1 MSEPKRKNRFQWA
14 DLRDARMQVRRLAPY
29 ALPYWPRM
37 ALFLLGTAVYWAG
50 FGGRLFVIKPFVDI
64 MQSLR
69 PTSEGGAAA
78 VASDAF
84 TAETWGMP
92 AIVVLPA
99 VMLLAGIA
107 MALGTWLKQYQMAW
121 LMHRATIDVQRD
133 LTRHLMRQPISF
145 FNQNRKGE
153 LLSRVTNDMAGVR
166 GTFHIVYND
175 LIHHPIGIG
184 FILAGAIWTSPELS
198 ILTLFVPIVLL
209 PVVAFAGKI
218 KRLSKRSY
226 ETAAE
231 LTTFFHQFF
240 EGVRVVKAFSME
252 KEQEKE
258 LDRAALDYFNR
269 SVKVGKYMGISRSLV
284 EMMMGVLTAAA
295 IAGGLWLAQGP
306 VFGVQLDFGT
316 TLQFAALL
324 MLLYDPVRKL
334 SHTLNHMS
342 EAMAANERVFQML
355 DLKPSLT
362 DAPDAKPAPAFSREI
377 VFDRVS
383 FEYLPGRPVVKDVS
397 FTAKRGTM
405 TAFVGPTGAGKSTL
419 LDLIPR
425 FYPPTSGRVLVDG
438 VDLAGVT
445 ASSWLAQIAVVS
457 QENFLFNTSVR
468 DNLLAGKP
476 GATEAEL
483 IEALKAANIHDE
495 IMSLPAGLDTQLGDR
510 GVTLS
515 GGQRQ
520 RLAIARAFVKRAP
533 ILLLDEATSA
543 LDTETERRVQQ
554 ALDRLIQG
562 ATVFAIAHRLSTI
575 AHADQI
581 LVIDHGEITERGTH
595 AELLAAG
602 GSYAMLHATQL
613 RGAMDGHRGDRLPA
627 EAPA

>member
-1 MSEPKRKNRFQWA
+1 MVLYIVGTVLYWGG
-14 DLRDARMQVRRLAPY
+14 Y
-29 ALPYWPRM
+29 AGR
-37 ALFLLGTAVYWAG
+37 AL
-50 FGGRLFVIKPFVDI
+50 VIKPFVEI
-64 MQSLR
+64 FNAANPAHS
-69 PTSEGGAAA
+69 GAGAAA
-78 VASDAF
+78 PSSVQDLGVD
-84 TAETWGMP
+84 TWGMAP
-92 AIVVLPA
+92 IVFLPGVLL
-99 VMLLAGIA
+99 VAGVA
-107 MALGTWLKQYQMAW
+107 MAFGTWLKQYEMTW

-153 LLSRVTNDMAGVR
+153 LISRVTNDLNGVR

-175 LIHHPIGIG
+175 LIHHPIGIAVL
-184 FILAGAIWTSPELS
+184 LAGAIYTSPELS
-198 ILTLFVPIVLL
+198 VLTLVVPLALI

-218 KRLSKRSY
+218 KRLSRRSY

-231 LTTFFHQFF
+231 LTNFFHQFF
-240 EGVRVVKAFSME
+240 EGVRVVKAFNME

-269 SVKVGKYMGISRSLV
+269 SVKVGKYMGLSRALV
-284 EMMMGVLTAAA
+284 EIMMGVLTAAA
-295 IAGGLWLAQGP
+295 VAGGLWLVQEP
-306 VFGVQLDFGT
+306 VLGVQLDFGT
-316 TLQFAALL
+316 TMQFAALL
-324 MLLYDPVRKL
+324 ILLYDPIRKL

-355 DLKPSLT
+355 DLKPELQ
-362 DAPDAKPAPAFSREI
+362 DAPNAVAAPAFAREI
-377 VFDRVS
+377 TFENVS
-383 FEYLPGRPVVKDVS
+383 FEYLPGRPVVRNIS
-397 FTAKRGTM
+397 FTAKRGSM

-425 FYPPTSGRVLVDG
+425 FYAPTTGRVTVDG
-438 VDLAGVT
+438 VDLASVKS
-445 ASSWLAQIAVVS
+445 SSWLSQIAVVS

-468 DNLLAGKP
+468 DNLLAGRP
-476 GATEAEL
+476 DASEADL
-483 IEALKAANIHDE
+483 IEALKAANVHDE
-495 IMSLPAGLDTQLGDR
+495 VMSLPKGLDTLLGDR
-510 GVTLS
+510 GITLS

-543 LDTETERRVQQ
+543 LDTETERRVQE

-581 LVIDHGEITERGTH
+581 LVIEQGEITERGNH
-595 AELLAAG
+595 RDLLARNG
-602 GSYAMLHATQL
+602 RYAMLHHTQL
-613 RGAMDGHRGDRLPA
+613 AGAQRGGIGTTTSPDTPTGGVA
-627 EAPA
+627 